1 MLDRDLEAY
10 RNYTLALNFDSSL
23 QYMPPKTFG
32 IVPFDSLK
40 ATMLQA
46 MSNKYMDVEM
56 ASFQFDPK
64 RKPKIKK
71 AGMYHWAIV
80 PYTGSMRM
88 VIKGEESFKTILIP
102 MMKSQFGE
110 KNVKMENESTML
122 IALKNKKLIVF
133 KDPASPI
140 WFLIEDKR
148 FANGPGAEAEKQF
161 FNSVLPEEV
170 LKALGD
176 R

>member
-1 MLDRDLEAY
+1 LSRDLEAY
-10 RNYTLALNFDSSL
+10 RKYTLALNFDSSL
-23 QYMPPKTFG
+23 QYMPPKTYE

-46 MSNKYMDVEM
+46 MNNKYMDVEM

-71 AGMYHWAIV
+71 AGVYHWAIV

-88 VIKGEESFKTILIP
+88 VIKGEASFK
-102 MMKSQFGE
+102 MMLVPVMTKQFGE
-110 KNVKMENESTML
+110 KNVKMEDDSTML
-122 IALKNKKLIVF
+122 IALKNKNLIVF

-140 WFLIEDKR
+140 WFMIEDKR
-148 FANGPGAEAEKQF
+148 FAKGQGSEAEKQF

-176 R
+176 Q

>member
-1 MLDRDLEAY
+1 MLSRDLEAY
-10 RNYTLALNFDSSL
+10 RKYTLALNFDSSL
-23 QYMPPKTFG
+23 QFMPPKTFE
-32 IVPFDSLK
+32 IVPFDTLK
-40 ATMLQA
+40 ANMLQA
-46 MSNKYMDVEM
+46 MDNEYMTIQM

-71 AGMYHWAIV
+71 AGVYHWALV

-88 VIKGEESFKTILIP
+88 VLKGEEEFKAILIP
-102 MMKSQFGE
+102 AMKSQFGE
-110 KNVKMENESTML
+110 KNVTMEGDSTMQ
-122 IALKNKKLIVF
+122 IALKSKTLIAY

-140 WFLIEDKR
+140 WFMIEDKR
-148 FANGPGAEAEKQF
+148 LDKGQGSEAERLF

-176 R
+176 K